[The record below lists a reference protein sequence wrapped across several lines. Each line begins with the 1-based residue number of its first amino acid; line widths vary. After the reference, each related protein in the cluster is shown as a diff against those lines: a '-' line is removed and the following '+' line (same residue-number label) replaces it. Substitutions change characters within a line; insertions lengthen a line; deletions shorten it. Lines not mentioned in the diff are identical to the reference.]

1 MQLRPQSGRDIAPLQ
16 ANGVQQEMLVSGVEA
31 GKGNS
36 IKMRFKVSYRVGN
49 EQKEEQGMVP
59 SLGIA

>member
-1 MQLRPQSGRDIAPLQ
+1 MLID
-16 ANGVQQEMLVSGVEA
+16 GVDA

-36 IKMRFKVSYRVGN
+36 IKMRFRVSYRVGQ
-49 EQKEEQGMVP
+49 ERKEEQGMVP